1 MVALKKERGLVIKRR
16 LIFKQNPIKL
26 ASRYPWPLIPQ
37 TIRKLTIWHNAVVDI
52 FFEAKP
58 VFI

>member
-52 FFEAKP
+52 F
-58 VFI
+58 I